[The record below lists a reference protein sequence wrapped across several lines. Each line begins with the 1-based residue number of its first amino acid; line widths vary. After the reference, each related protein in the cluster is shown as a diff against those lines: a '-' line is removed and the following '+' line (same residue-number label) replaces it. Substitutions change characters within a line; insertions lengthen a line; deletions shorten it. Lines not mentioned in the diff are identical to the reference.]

1 MHVKRYFPYMILLAA
16 PALIL
21 LMAAL
26 SILYGAK
33 EINVMTIQNAIF
45 QFDSTNVDH
54 QIIMSSRLP
63 RAMGT
68 MLIGCALAV
77 SGALM
82 QGITRNYL
90 ASPGI
95 MGISDGSILAVT
107 LSMILLPEASDLQR
121 IIFSFAGSALGAGIV
136 FGLGSILPNG
146 LSPVRLAILGT
157 IIGTFLSSF
166 ASALAIYFQISQ
178 DIGFWYHAR
187 LHQLQP
193 EQVGLA
199 IPFVVV
205 GMLAALRIARSV
217 TVLSLGEEVAVS
229 LGQGT
234 TVVKVLAAAAVM
246 LLTGSAVALAGKI
259 AFVGLIIP
267 HIVRFLVGADY
278 KWVIPCSGVLGAI
291 FLALSDIVSRFL
303 NYPFET
309 PVGVITSLIGV
320 PFFLYLARKKGGN
333 KYA

>member
-1 MHVKRYFPYMILLAA
+1 MYVKRYFPYMILLAS

-33 EINVMTIQNAIF
+33 EIDMMTIRNAIF
-45 QFDSTNVDH
+45 QFDPTNVDH

-63 RAMGT
+63 RVMGT

-199 IPFVVV
+199 IPFVVG

-229 LGQGT
+229 LGQRT

-278 KWVIPCSGVLGAI
+278 KWVIPCSGALGAI

>member
-1 MHVKRYFPYMILLAA
+1 MILLAA

-26 SILYGAK
+26 SILYGVK
-33 EINVMTIQNAIF
+33 EIDMMTIRNAIF
-45 QFDSTNVDH
+45 QFDPTNVDH

-193 EQVGLA
+193 EQVRLA
-199 IPFVVV
+199 IPFVIV

-229 LGQGT
+229 LGQRT

>member
-1 MHVKRYFPYMILLAA
+1 MYVKRYFPYMILLAA

-33 EINVMTIQNAIF
+33 EIDMMTIRNAIF
-45 QFDSTNVDH
+45 QFDPTNVDH

-121 IIFSFAGSALGAGIV
+121 IIFSFAGSALGAGVV

-229 LGQGT
+229 LGQRT

>member
-33 EINVMTIQNAIF
+33 EIDVMTIQNAIF
-45 QFDSTNVDH
+45 QFDPTNVDH

-63 RAMGT
+63 RAIGT

-229 LGQGT
+229 LGQRT

>member
-45 QFDSTNVDH
+45 QFDPTNVDH

-229 LGQGT
+229 LGQRT

>member
-1 MHVKRYFPYMILLAA
+1 MHVKRYFSYIILLAT

-33 EINVMTIQNAIF
+33 EIDVMTIQNAIF
-45 QFDSTNVDH
+45 QFDPTNVDH

-63 RAMGT
+63 RVMGT

-121 IIFSFAGSALGAGIV
+121 IIFSFVGSALGAGIV

-157 IIGTFLSSF
+157 VIGTFLSSF
-166 ASALAIYFQISQ
+166 AAALAIYFQISQ

-187 LHQLQP
+187 LHQLQT

-217 TVLSLGEEVAVS
+217 TVLSLGEDVAIS
-229 LGQGT
+229 LGQRT

-278 KWVIPCSGVLGAI
+278 KWVIPCSGALGAI
-291 FLALSDIVSRFL
+291 FLALSDVVSRFL

>member
-33 EINVMTIQNAIF
+33 EIDVMTIQNAIF
-45 QFDSTNVDH
+45 QFDPTNVDH

-63 RAMGT
+63 RAIGT

-229 LGQGT
+229 LGQRT

-259 AFVGLIIP
+259 AFVGLIVP

>member
-16 PALIL
+16 PGLIL

-33 EINVMTIQNAIF
+33 EIDVLTIQNAIF
-45 QFDSTNVDH
+45 QFDPTNVDH

-205 GMLAALRIARSV
+205 GMIAALRIARSV

-229 LGQGT
+229 LGQRT

-267 HIVRFLVGADY
+267 HIVRFLIGADY
-278 KWVIPCSGVLGAI
+278 KWIIPCSGVLGAI

>member
-33 EINVMTIQNAIF
+33 EIDVMTIQNAIF
-45 QFDSTNVDH
+45 QFDPTNVDH

-157 IIGTFLSSF
+157 IIGTFLNSF

-229 LGQGT
+229 LGQRT

>member
-1 MHVKRYFPYMILLAA
+1 MYVKRYFPYMILLAS
-16 PALIL
+16 PVLIL

-33 EINVMTIQNAIF
+33 EIDVMTIQNAIF
-45 QFDSTNVDH
+45 QFDPTNVDH

-63 RAMGT
+63 RVIGT
-68 MLIGCALAV
+68 MLIGCALSV

-187 LHQLQP
+187 LHQLQL

-199 IPFVVV
+199 IPFVVA
-205 GMLAALRIARSV
+205 GMLAALRISRSV

-229 LGQGT
+229 LGQRT

-333 KYA
+333 TYA

>member
-1 MHVKRYFPYMILLAA
+1 MHVKRYFSYIILLAT

-33 EINVMTIQNAIF
+33 EIDVMTIQNAIF
-45 QFDSTNVDH
+45 QFDPTNVDH

-63 RAMGT
+63 RVMGT

-121 IIFSFAGSALGAGIV
+121 IIFSFVGSALGAGIV

-157 IIGTFLSSF
+157 VIGTFLSSF
-166 ASALAIYFQISQ
+166 AAALAIYFQISQ

-187 LHQLQP
+187 LHQLQT

-217 TVLSLGEEVAVS
+217 TVLSLGEDVAIS
-229 LGQGT
+229 LGQRT

>member
-1 MHVKRYFPYMILLAA
+1 MHVKRYFPYMILLAT

-33 EINVMTIQNAIF
+33 EIDVLTIQNAIF
-45 QFDSTNVDH
+45 QFDPTNVDH

-63 RAMGT
+63 RVMGT

-205 GMLAALRIARSV
+205 GMLAAFRIARSV

-229 LGQGT
+229 LGQRT

-278 KWVIPCSGVLGAI
+278 KWVIPCSGALGAI

>member
-1 MHVKRYFPYMILLAA
+1 MRVKPYFPYLILLAA
-16 PALIL
+16 LSLIL
-21 LMAAL
+21 VMAIL
-26 SILYGAK
+26 SVYYGVKKIELA
-33 EINVMTIQNAIF
+33 TIQAAVF
-45 QFDSTNVDH
+45 QFDPANVDH
-54 QIIMSSRLP
+54 QIIMNSRLP
-63 RAMGT
+63 RAAGT
-68 MLIGCALAV
+68 LLIGSALAV

-107 LSMILLPEASDLQR
+107 LSMILFPHASGLE
-121 IIFSFAGSALGAGIV
+121 IILFSFGGSAFGAVIV
-136 FGLGSILPNG
+136 FGLGALLPNG

-157 IIGTFLSSF
+157 VIGTFLSSF
-166 ASALAIYFQISQ
+166 AAALAIYFQISQ
-178 DIGFWYHAR
+178 DISFWYHAR

-193 EQVGLA
+193 EQVQIA
-199 IPFVVV
+199 IPFIIA
-205 GMLAALRIARSV
+205 GLLAALRLARSV
-217 TVLSLGEEVAVS
+217 TVLSLGEEVAIG
-229 LGQGT
+229 LGQRT
-234 TVVKVLAAAAVM
+234 TVVRMAAAAAVM

-267 HIVRFLVGADY
+267 HIARFFVGADY
-278 KWVIPCSGVLGAI
+278 KWIIPCSGVLGAV
-291 FLALSDIVSRFL
+291 FLALSDILSRFL

-309 PVGVITSLIGV
+309 PVGVITSLVGV

>member
-21 LMAAL
+21 LMAVL

-33 EINVMTIQNAIF
+33 EIDVMTIQNAIL
-45 QFDSTNVDH
+45 QFDPTNVDH

-63 RAMGT
+63 RVMGT

-229 LGQGT
+229 LGQRT

>member
-26 SILYGAK
+26 SILYGVK
-33 EINVMTIQNAIF
+33 EIDMMTIRNAIF
-45 QFDSTNVDH
+45 QFDPTNVDH

-193 EQVGLA
+193 EQVRLA
-199 IPFVVV
+199 IPFVIV

-229 LGQGT
+229 LGQRT

>member
-26 SILYGAK
+26 SILYGGK
-33 EINVMTIQNAIF
+33 EIDLMTIQNAIL
-45 QFDSTNVDH
+45 QFDPTNVDH

-68 MLIGCALAV
+68 MLIGCALGV

-157 IIGTFLSSF
+157 IIGTFLSSV

-205 GMLAALRIARSV
+205 GMLASLRIARSV

-229 LGQGT
+229 LGQRT